1 MDVFVSY
8 KDYHCFGL
16 LKPDLRVSRDLPKGP
31 KSPPEGPPEPLK
43 KHSPFSTAKRTP
55 EEPKRG
61 PESKKGAPLA
71 PLAPPGISERSPE
84 GGRGPPRKTSKI
96 TRGGPGPSRGSKFTR
111 NTHLGPPPGS
121 ALAFF
126 EKHCTYFHSK
136 SIHFEVGGFQGPFSQ
151 CPSGL
156 LGGPRGPQGGPFA
169 HAP

>member
-1 MDVFVSY
+1 VFVSY

-31 KSPPEGPPEPLK
+31 KSPPEGSPEPLK
-43 KHSPFSTAKRTP
+43 KHSPFSAAKRTP

-61 PESKKGAPLA
+61 PESEKGAPLA
-71 PLAPPGISERSPE
+71 PLAPPGLSERSPE
-84 GGRGPPRKTSKI
+84 GGQGPPRKTSKI

-126 EKHCTYFHSK
+126 EKRCISLVK
-136 SIHFEVGGFQGPFSQ
+136 
-151 CPSGL
+151 
-156 LGGPRGPQGGPFA
+156 A
-169 HAP
+169 